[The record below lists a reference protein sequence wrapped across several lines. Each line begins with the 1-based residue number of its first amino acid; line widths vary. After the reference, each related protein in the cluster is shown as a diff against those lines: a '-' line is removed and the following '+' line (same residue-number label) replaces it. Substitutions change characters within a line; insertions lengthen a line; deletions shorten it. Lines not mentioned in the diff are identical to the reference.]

1 MQALP
6 TLVAYR
12 SRTLRSEMPCLI
24 MFFLMLLLFGA
35 CNSIRPDERYGSVI
49 DESRVDS
56 ITFYSRGSTGSPP
69 DTLFVRH
76 FRYFRQPAPW
86 SVVSS
91 GTSHP
96 VTLFEEIGV
105 YTLTQFG
112 LARLARLPY
121 YHLDGLTRPRVHI
134 VTRPPGPIPSG
145 LAFKPRF
152 LVYVE
157 GGPIYGGI
165 DLGAP
170 SLPEN
175 ISESSL
181 KLLVDGQVYRADIG
195 LDGESIVY
203 IDTSYRLYT
212 FVKGTLAPTF
222 ILDIRET
229 LPNAKV
235 HGVRWESSG
244 QGRIFILL
252 DFGNE
257 FNRVWA
263 VFPNAQSMSPTF
275 SIDPSA
281 ATNVPSPDVLNFF
294 RERALTFSYTDW
306 EVPNPAS
313 FTE

>member
-1 MQALP
+1 MRP
-6 TLVAYR
+6 LVAYP
-12 SRTLRSEMPCLI
+12 SRTLRSEMPYHI
-24 MFFLMLLLFGA
+24 KAFLMLLLFGA
-35 CNSIRPDERYGSVI
+35 CNSIRPEARYGPVI
-49 DESRVDS
+49 DDSRIDS

-76 FRYFRQPAPW
+76 FRYIRQPAPW

-91 GTSHP
+91 GASRP
-96 VTLFEEIGV
+96 VTLFEEMGV

-121 YHLDGLTRPRVHI
+121 YHLDGLTQPRIHI
-134 VTRPPGPIPSG
+134 VARPPGPIPSG
-145 LAFKPRF
+145 LLFKPRF

-170 SLPEN
+170 SLPAT
-175 ISESSL
+175 ISESAL
-181 KLLVDGQVYRADIG
+181 RLLVDGQVYRADIG

-212 FVKGTLAPTF
+212 LVKGAVAPAF
-222 ILDIRET
+222 ILDIKEV
-229 LPNAKV
+229 LPNAKI
-235 HGVRWESSG
+235 HGVRWEPSG

-263 VFPNAQSMSPTF
+263 VFPNAQSLSPTF

-281 ATNVPSPDVLNFF
+281 ATNVPSPDLLNAFD
-294 RERALTFSYTDW
+294 ERARTFSYTDW
-306 EVPNPAS
+306 AVPDPAS